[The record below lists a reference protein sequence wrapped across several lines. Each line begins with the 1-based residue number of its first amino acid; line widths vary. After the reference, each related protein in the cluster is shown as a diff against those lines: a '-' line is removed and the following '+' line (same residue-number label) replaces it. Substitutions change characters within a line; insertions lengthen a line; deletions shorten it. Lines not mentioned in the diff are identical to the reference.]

1 MIKTYE
7 EMNKEIK
14 TLLRISGNPSQLYA
28 AQRIEELE
36 NQWEL
41 LKVELEQ
48 LEEFYDRCNSE
59 NEIHVIHDIQSLIA
73 KMETGEYY
81 GKKL

>member
-1 MIKTYE
+1 MNLKSE
-7 EMNKEIK
+7 EV
-14 TLLRISGNPSQLYA
+14 QA
-28 AQRIEELE
+28 LE
-36 NQWEL
+36 MRWEL

-59 NEIHVIHDIQSLIA
+59 NEINVIHDIQALIS

-81 GKKL
+81 